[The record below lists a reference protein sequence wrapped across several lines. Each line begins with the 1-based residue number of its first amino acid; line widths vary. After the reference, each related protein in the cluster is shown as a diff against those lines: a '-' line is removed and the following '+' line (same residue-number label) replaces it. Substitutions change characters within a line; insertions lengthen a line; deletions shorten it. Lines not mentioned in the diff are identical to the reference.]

1 MGNFTSCTR
10 LSHPMKNSKAARVI
24 FPGGEIRQFRDPVKA
39 AELMLDCPTFFLVN
53 SRSLTIGRRFSPLTA
68 DEDLEFGN
76 LYVMF
81 PMQRVNSVTMAADV
95 AVFLMAAK
103 SAAKRISAGN
113 VKISPESGGDLEE
126 TAGATTVG
134 IEVGG
139 EAFPVPEYR
148 YRMSACRSRR
158 PMLDTITEEP
168 LSSR

>member
-1 MGNFTSCTR
+1 
-10 LSHPMKNSKAARVI
+10 MKNSKAARVI

-81 PMQRVNSVTMAADV
+81 PMKRVNSVATAADV

-103 SAAKRISAGN
+103 SAAKRISSGN
-113 VKISPESGGDLEE
+113 VRISPESGGDLEE
-126 TAGATTVG
+126 TPATTVG

-139 EAFPVPEYR
+139 VGFPVPEYR
-148 YRMSACRSRR
+148 YRLSACRSRR

>member
-1 MGNFTSCTR
+1 
-10 LSHPMKNSKAARVI
+10 MKNSKAARVI

-53 SRSLTIGRRFSPLTA
+53 SSSLTTGRRFSPLTA

-81 PMQRVNSVTMAADV
+81 PMKRVTSVVTAADV

-103 SAAKRISAGN
+103 SATKRITAGN
-113 VKISPESGGDLEE
+113 VRISPELED
-126 TAGATTVG
+126 TAATTTAATVGSSPG

-139 EAFPVPEYR
+139 EGFPVPEYR

-158 PMLDTITEEP
+158 PALDTITEEP
-168 LSSR
+168 LVSR

>member
-1 MGNFTSCTR
+1 
-10 LSHPMKNSKAARVI
+10 MKNSKAARVI